1 VIYIKNTSHKENL
14 GKMPSPFSPSE
25 RPIARDDSLGEG
37 NGGGNNQFCLARGK
51 VIALP
56 RASTAQPANQ
66 AQCWLSCRPCYN
78 KGGFLA
84 NGTNHWR
91 RMSLIVSVGSLLL
104 SALTFPV
111 SRHSLTLQFRS
122 ELHFKHK
129 LSLTGHS
136 FAANRC

>member
-1 VIYIKNTSHKENL
+1 MKKTW
-14 GKMPSPFSPSE
+14 GKTPSSFSPSE
-25 RPIARDDSLGEG
+25 QPIARDDSLGEG
-37 NGGGNNQFCLARGK
+37 NGGVNNQLSLARGK

-56 RASTAQPANQ
+56 RAGTAQTANQ
-66 AQCWLSCRPCYN
+66 ARCWLSCRPCYN

-104 SALTFPV
+104 PALTFQV
-111 SRHSLTLQFRS
+111 SRHSLTLQFRAK
-122 ELHFKHK
+122 LHFEHK
-129 LSLTGHS
+129 LLLTGHS